1 MTTPQAVSDVL
12 CRLLGE
18 ERICIADV
26 GAADGLAKRW
36 RPIAPALRVVAF
48 EPDGRSD
55 ATAADVALGASVT
68 FVQRA
73 AAAHPGIGQLHLT
86 RKPRCSSLYPPNRAV
101 VDRYPEAQR
110 YDVVQTAA
118 VECTTVDAA
127 FAGIGGVLDFIKI
140 DTQGTELDVLRGA
153 EASLAGCLGIEVE
166 VEFQPLYLG
175 AALFRDVDLYLSA
188 LGFEIF
194 DLRRTFFT
202 RAGASANVAQDKGQ
216 LVFGDA
222 LYFRPWQTVV
232 RRESVVKLA
241 ALMLTYG
248 FADVV
253 AELARACPLVTAEDR
268 QALEIIAA
276 ALRPIAGTAA
286 DRKDRFV
293 GAGLQLQ

>member
-1 MTTPQAVSDVL
+1 MTRTVSDVL
-12 CRLLGE
+12 CRILGE

-36 RPIAPALRVVAF
+36 RPIAPSLRVVAF

-55 ATAADVALGASVT
+55 ATADVALGVAVT
-68 FVQRA
+68 VVNRA
-73 AAAHPGIGQLHLT
+73 AAAHGGSGEIYLT

-101 VDRYPEAQR
+101 VDRYPDAER

-118 VECTTVDAA
+118 VQCTTVDAA
-127 FAGIGGVLDFIKI
+127 FAAIGGSLDFIKI
-140 DTQGTELDVLRGA
+140 DTQGTELEVLRGA
-153 EASLAGCLGIEVE
+153 QASLAGCLGVEVE
-166 VEFQPLYLG
+166 VEFQPLYVG
-175 AALFRDVDLYLSA
+175 AALFRDVDRHLGD

-202 RAGASANVAQDKGQ
+202 RAGAPENVGQHKGQ
-216 LVFGDA
+216 LIFGDA
-222 LYFRPWQTVV
+222 LYFRPWETIG
-232 RRESVVKLA
+232 RRESIVKLA

-253 AELARACPLVTAEDR
+253 AELARACPLLTAEDR
-268 QALEIIAA
+268 QALDIIAA
-276 ALRPIAGTAA
+276 GLQPIAGANA